1 MQASEELAARA
12 VEGTRHHQSCC
23 LRRLQLLEDAVGQVL
38 AETQDEHP
46 TCKATCKPAI
56 TVDSTIIIMNYY
68 KSLHRKEKV
77 LHDREKGVIDP
88 RYNLHRFRPLEPHP
102 GGTYTMYTFRVII
115 KIGAQ

>member
-1 MQASEELAARA
+1 MDKSWQKRRMSIQHARPH
-12 VEGTRHHQSCC
+12 VS
-23 LRRLQLLEDAVGQVL
+23 LQLRLN
-38 AETQDEHP
+38 
-46 TCKATCKPAI
+46 
-56 TVDSTIIIMNYY
+56 STIIIINYY